1 MLERSVTCTR
11 RRARAFRPAM
21 NTTPSLAP
29 YGWASAQPARPRP
42 GLAKLRSCQ
51 QRAVHG
57 LVGRFHRPPGG
68 SECAGAVPCGP

>member
-1 MLERSVTCTR
+1 MLPRTIALARGRT
-11 RRARAFRPAM
+11 RAFAAPVDA
-21 NTTPSLAP
+21 TPSLAP

-42 GLAKLRSCQ
+42 GLAKLRICQ

-68 SECAGAVPCGP
+68 SGYADAVPCGP